1 MILVLFLVNYQD
13 SVQCLISFLSA
24 SFFNSLIFIEEH
36 NRNIVLW
43 LFYAI
48 PVANVFFYRYIT
60 FLDLSIHEFH
70 VMYVLCAIV

>member
-48 PVANVFFYRYIT
+48 PVAKVFYRYIT
-60 FLDLSIHEFH
+60 FLDLSIHEFL